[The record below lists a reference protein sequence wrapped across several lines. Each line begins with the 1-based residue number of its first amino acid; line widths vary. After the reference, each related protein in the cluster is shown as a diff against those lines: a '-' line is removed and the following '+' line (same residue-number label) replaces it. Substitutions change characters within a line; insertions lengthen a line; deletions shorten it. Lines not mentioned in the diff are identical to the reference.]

1 MSRFRILRL
10 ITWLPT
16 GGIERK
22 IVAVLP
28 RLDRDLFEP
37 HVCCLRERG
46 PLADELERLGVPV
59 HVVKFR
65 SRWDPVALGRLL
77 RMVRSLGVDL
87 IHAHM
92 YRANVP
98 ATMLGL
104 LEPRLKVVG
113 QYHNVDTWESAGQLR
128 MDRWLARRRA
138 ANVCVSEAVRRDVIT
153 RLSLDPDRVRTIHN
167 GVDLDEFRP
176 VASHA
181 SQLALR
187 QQLGLPLGGRIV
199 VTVARLVA
207 QKNQAVLL
215 RIAPE
220 ILRAVPSAHFLF
232 VGGGP
237 MEESLRTLAAQLGVA
252 ESVTFLGSRDDVPDI
267 LRASDVAVLPS
278 LKEGFSN
285 TILESLASG
294 LPVVASDVGGNREVV
309 DRGVNG
315 YIVDVDRDASGRVT
329 AVRAGQ
335 LARYL
340 KRLLADDTL
349 RASMASAA
357 RRSAGQFD
365 IGMMV
370 GRVEGLYRDV
380 LEGGA

>member
-10 ITWLPT
+10 ITWLPK

-28 RLDRDLFEP
+28 RLDRELFEP
-37 HVCCLRERG
+37 HICCLREPG
-46 PLADELERLGVPV
+46 PLAGELEKLGVPV
-59 HVVKFR
+59 HVVRFR
-65 SRWDPVALGRLL
+65 SRWDPMALTRLL

-87 IHAHM
+87 VHAHM

-98 ATMLGL
+98 ATVLGL
-104 LEPRLKVVG
+104 LEPRLKVIG
-113 QYHNVDTWESAGQLR
+113 QYHNVDTWESAAQVR

-138 ANVCVSEAVRRDVIT
+138 ANVCVSDAVRRDVIS
-153 RLSLDPDRVRTIHN
+153 RLALDPARVKTIHN

-176 VASHA
+176 ASSHA

-187 QQLGLPLGGRIV
+187 QQLGLPLDARIV
-199 VTVARLVA
+199 VMVARLVA
-207 QKNQAVLL
+207 QKNQSLLL
-215 RIAPE
+215 RVAPE
-220 ILRAVPSAHFLF
+220 ILAAVPSAHFVF

-237 MEESLRTLAAQLGVA
+237 MEETLRSLAAEMGVA
-252 ESVTFLGSRDDVPDI
+252 RSVTFLGSRDDVADI
-267 LRASDVAVLPS
+267 LRAADVSVLPS

-285 TILESLASG
+285 TVLESMACG
-294 LPVVASDVGGNREVV
+294 LPVVASDVGGNREAI

-315 YIVDVDRDASGRVT
+315 YIVDVDRDALGRVT

-340 KRLLADDTL
+340 KRLLLDDAL
-349 RASMASAA
+349 RAKMASAA

-365 IGMMV
+365 IGVMV
-370 GRVEGLYRDV
+370 GRVEALYREV
-380 LEGGA
+380 LEGGE